1 MENSHFKAHY
11 TGRLSDRTCLHMQ
24 KIKHIFKYISCR
36 SITSP
41 EIGSPLHVLRNACSH
56 VTIHTGCFRQ
66 FCRYT
71 VTTLPLSPLTYT
83 SCRGQFTCCQLLI
96 PRCEVMP
103 TRAIIECL
111 LQEVQT
117 TALSSHINRSSF
129 PILQV
134 FLNDLKWLLNPK
146 RHMPY
151 NSGHSNWSLGRLPIQ
166 YMQHTNAVWRNEE
179 QNLKKKNQCTE
190 NNHFYR
196 SSVTTP
202 SLTTKPNL
210 KVSILWTSRLWHR
223 RFGRTYSLLLQDTG
237 CTHRPRKLK

>member
-1 MENSHFKAHY
+1 MENAHFKAHY

-41 EIGSPLHVLRNACSH
+41 EIGSSLHVLLNLCAH

-71 VTTLPLSPLTYT
+71 VTTLPLSPPNYT
-83 SCRGQFTCCQLLI
+83 SRRGQFTCCQLFI
-96 PRCEVMP
+96 PRRDVMP
-103 TRAIIECL
+103 TRSIAECL
-111 LQEVQT
+111 LQEALQI

-146 RHMPY
+146 RPMPY
-151 NSGHSNWSLGRLPIQ
+151 NSGHGN
-166 YMQHTNAVWRNEE
+166 
-179 QNLKKKNQCTE
+179 
-190 NNHFYR
+190 
-196 SSVTTP
+196 
-202 SLTTKPNL
+202 
-210 KVSILWTSRLWHR
+210 
-223 RFGRTYSLLLQDTG
+223 
-237 CTHRPRKLK
+237 